1 VPVGAAAV
9 TTITGTETNILAV
22 ASASGITKAGSWAVT
37 VDSGTLTAA
46 HEATIDTANGAGVIT
61 ATISDTSAAILASTL
76 TGTGNALTTT
86 IAAGSAAASDLIAID
101 AKTTVAVGAANV
113 TTVTGTATEVA
124 AFAAAE
130 TAGTITAAAN
140 YSATVSGANMT
151 VSQANAI
158 DAANGTGIITATIA
172 DATAST
178 LLGLTG
184 SSNNYNLTITDSVSI
199 ESLTAIDAKTT
210 GTVTYPSI
218 TDTAANLATL
228 SGPTYI
234 SGKNVFIKGTINDA
248 EFNAIDT
255 ANGLGRVTLLDL
267 RLSAPNSNPTVTS
280 STSLVIIPN
289 NKVAKTSDAAGDQT
303 FEIEAGGKLVL
314 ENVQGHNV
322 IKFDEYSASELSVT
336 YLGTTAIFTASL
348 DPNKPQI
355 ASIAMTN
362 QGPSQ
367 TITYSNGSHV
377 ELTLTGTT
385 LALDGVIILNTGTIL

>member
-1 VPVGAAAV
+1 VIPAA
-9 TTITGTETNILAV
+9 
-22 ASASGITKAGSWAVT
+22 
-37 VDSGTLTAA
+37 D
-46 HEATIDTANGAGVIT
+46 AT
-61 ATISDTSAAILASTL
+61 ST
-76 TGTGNALTTT
+76 
-86 IAAGSAAASDLIAID
+86 ASDLALID
-101 AKTTVAVGAANV
+101 AATNMAVRAANV

-199 ESLTAIDAKTT
+199 ESLTAIDDKTT

-218 TDTAANLATL
+218 TDTVANLVTQ
-228 SGPTYI
+228 SESTYI

-367 TITYSNGSHV
+367 TITYSDNSHV

>member
-1 VPVGAAAV
+1 
-9 TTITGTETNILAV
+9 
-22 ASASGITKAGSWAVT
+22 
-37 VDSGTLTAA
+37 
-46 HEATIDTANGAGVIT
+46 
-61 ATISDTSAAILASTL
+61 
-76 TGTGNALTTT
+76 
-86 IAAGSAAASDLIAID
+86 
-101 AKTTVAVGAANV
+101 
-113 TTVTGTATEVA
+113 
-124 AFAAAE
+124 
-130 TAGTITAAAN
+130 
-140 YSATVSGANMT
+140 MT

-184 SSNNYNLTITDSVSI
+184 SGNNYNLTITDSVSI

-255 ANGLGRVTLLDL
+255 ANGVGRVTLLDL
-267 RLSAPNSNPTVTS
+267 RLSAPNSNLTVTS
-280 STSLVIIPN
+280 SSVIITN
-289 NKVAKTSDAAGDQT
+289 NTVAKINDAPGNQT
-303 FEIEAGGKLVL
+303 FEIKAGGKLVL

-355 ASIAMTN
+355 ASIAMSD
-362 QGPSQ
+362 QGVSQ
-367 TITYSNGSHV
+367 KITYRDDSHV